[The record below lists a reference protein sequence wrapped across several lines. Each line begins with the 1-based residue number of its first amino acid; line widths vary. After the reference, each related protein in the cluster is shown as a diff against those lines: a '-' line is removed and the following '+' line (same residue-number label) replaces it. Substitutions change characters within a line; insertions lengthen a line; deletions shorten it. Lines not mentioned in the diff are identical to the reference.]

1 MKYYISDLHFFHEK
15 MNYEMD
21 QRGFASV
28 EDMHRYIIRR
38 WNSKVNHRDEVVLLG
53 DISFGKAEE
62 TNKVLKKLNGKLC
75 LIIGN
80 HDYRLLK
87 KADFDQSRF
96 EWIKDYAEISDKDRR
111 VVLCHYPI
119 MCYNGQYRRT
129 KEGKPK
135 TYMVYGHVHDT
146 HDQRLMEEFIRITR
160 DSAIINSDGSE
171 RDIPCNMINCFC
183 MYSDYTP
190 WSLEEWIIYWRERG
204 IVD

>member
-62 TNKVLKKLNGKLC
+62 TNEVLKKLNGKLC

-96 EWIKDYAEISDKDRR
+96 EWIKDYYELEYESNFFM
-111 VVLCHYPI
+111 LFHYP
-119 MCYNGQYRRT
+119 
-129 KEGKPK
+129 
-135 TYMVYGHVHDT
+135 
-146 HDQRLMEEFIRITR
+146 
-160 DSAIINSDGSE
+160 
-171 RDIPCNMINCFC
+171 
-183 MYSDYTP
+183 
-190 WSLEEWIIYWRERG
+190 LEEWNKFYRGAYHLHGHQHNNSLYNFENLKKGLRRYDVGVDANNFKPISIDEIIKFFEM
-204 IVD
+204 I